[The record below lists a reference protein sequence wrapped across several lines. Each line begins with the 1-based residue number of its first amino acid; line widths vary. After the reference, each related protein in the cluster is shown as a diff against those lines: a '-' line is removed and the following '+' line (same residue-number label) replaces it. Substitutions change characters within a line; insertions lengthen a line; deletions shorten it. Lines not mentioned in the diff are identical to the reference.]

1 MLFKFSIDANVIPNL
16 PHCDLIIIS
25 YLILSYM
32 LLRITKIDPLKSLK
46 WEYLIFVLHQII
58 QKALSLLNKLVNR
71 LHDQNSYELYR
82 AEFMKYVS
90 SGQAVEVN
98 DLDGYFIPHHAVF
111 RSESTSSPVRIV
123 FNASFSRSG
132 RPQEIDDDK
141 LLEMVESNPR
151 QI

>member
-1 MLFKFSIDANVIPNL
+1 MG
-16 PHCDLIIIS
+16 IS
-25 YLILSYM
+25 DIRPPSNY
-32 LLRITKIDPLKSLK
+32 P
-46 WEYLIFVLHQII
+46 
-58 QKALSLLNKLVNR
+58 KALSLLNKLVNR

-82 AEFMKYVS
+82 SELMKYVS

-98 DLDGYFIPHHAVF
+98 DLESYFIPHHAVF

-141 LLEMVESNPR
+141 LLEIVESNPR

>member
-1 MLFKFSIDANVIPNL
+1 MG
-16 PHCDLIIIS
+16 IS
-25 YLILSYM
+25 DIRPPSNYS
-32 LLRITKIDPLKSLK
+32 
-46 WEYLIFVLHQII
+46 E
-58 QKALSLLNKLVNR
+58 ALSLLNKLVNR

-98 DLDGYFIPHHAVF
+98 DIDGYFIPHHAVF
-111 RSESTSSPVRIV
+111 RSESTSSPVRIM

-141 LLEMVESNPR
+141 LLEMVESNSR